1 MNKMIEILFPW
12 VRHVYKRCVKRN
24 EIKTEVATLIQQTL
38 INIDNIIV
46 QIDTPD
52 SQSKNDYLNAHLR
65 QMNEQLD
72 KIESSIISH
81 PNMRYFKRLKPSL
94 VKLTDT
100 RRMYTKERLTKK
112 HYDENVNYQLYV
124 EENPHL
130 MIKHNYEYRQQLLKC
145 LLEYKRLLNCML
157 K

>member
-1 MNKMIEILFPW
+1 MNNITEIFFTW
-12 VRHVYKRCVKRN
+12 VKHVYNRCVKRN

-38 INIDNIIV
+38 INIDNIIA
-46 QIDTPD
+46 QLDTPY
-52 SQSKNDYLNAHLR
+52 SQSKIDYLNAHWM

-81 PNMRYFKRLKPSL
+81 SNVRYFKRLKPSL
-94 VKLTDT
+94 NTLTDA
-100 RRMYTKERLTKK
+100 RRKCAKEILTKK
-112 HYDENVNYQLYV
+112 HYDGDVNYQLYV

-130 MIKHNYEYRQQLLKC
+130 MSKFNCEYEQQLLKY
-145 LLEYKRLLNCML
+145 LGEYKKLLNCML